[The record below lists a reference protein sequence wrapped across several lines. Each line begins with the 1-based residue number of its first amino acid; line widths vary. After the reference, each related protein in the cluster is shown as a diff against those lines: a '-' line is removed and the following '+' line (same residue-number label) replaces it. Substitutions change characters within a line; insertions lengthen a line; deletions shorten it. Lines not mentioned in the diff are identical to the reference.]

1 MGSRRLEAQRAN
13 APFFDVEFL
22 CEGCFRCD
30 ACDKYFLG
38 NVPSTQVWSSI
49 DRGCYLFE
57 RYCDVGLEFSET
69 HPDRNREGNVT
80 FYPYRPF
87 RQANPNLTLKDW
99 ESNFIQHKDWIALLY
114 KEASKLATECHERPL
129 DTSLHCDSIVVK
141 TIHLLAAEWD
151 LDVCWELPRFSHPT
165 SQLYEELI
173 IATRQ
178 VGAKIDREVEATG
191 QVLLCK
197 CFSSGVPRHTD
208 FNWDHRSLRR

>member
-57 RYCDVGLEFSET
+57 RYCDFGLEFSET
-69 HPDRNREGNVT
+69 HPDRLGEGDVT
-80 FYPYRPF
+80 CYPYRPF
-87 RQANPNLTLKDW
+87 REANLDHTLKNW

-114 KEASKLATECHERPL
+114 EEAGKLATECHERPL
-129 DTSLHCDSIVVK
+129 DTSLFCDSIVV
-141 TIHLLAAEWD
+141 
-151 LDVCWELPRFSHPT
+151 
-165 SQLYEELI
+165 
-173 IATRQ
+173 RQ
-178 VGAKIDREVEATG
+178 YTY
-191 QVLLCK
+191 
-197 CFSSGVPRHTD
+197 
-208 FNWDHRSLRR
+208 